1 MFKKLNKNI
10 TDYSDAELIA
20 AYQKKHNPALVG
32 ELFQRYSHLVFG
44 LCMKYLKNPERSKDE
59 VSNIFEKLL
68 IDLKKHDIESF
79 KSWLYMVSRNH
90 CLQLLRQEKTHLGK
104 REEAVELW
112 DHADSVEEKEKKEA
126 EEKQL
131 HQAIQE
137 LNEDQ
142 RMCIELFY
150 LKNKSYREIE
160 ELTGLT
166 NKKVKSFIQNGKRNL
181 KIQLSKNNHESAVR

>member
-1 MFKKLNKNI
+1 MFKKLKKNKSEY
-10 TDYSDAELIA
+10 TDAELIA
-20 AYQKKHNPALVG
+20 AYQKKLDTSLVG

-44 LCMKYLKNPERSKDE
+44 LCMKYLKDPERSKDE

-68 IDLKKHDIESF
+68 VDLRKHEIDSF

-90 CLQLLRQEKTHLGK
+90 CLQILRQEKNHTGK
-104 REEAVELW
+104 NEEAVEIW
-112 DHADSVEEKEKKEA
+112 NHADSVEEKEKKESQ
-126 EEKQL
+126 EQQL
-131 HQAIQE
+131 HQAIQQ

-160 ELTGLT
+160 DLTGLT
-166 NKKVKSFIQNGKRNL
+166 NKQVKSYIQNGKRNL